1 MNEWI
6 ALQVRLSF
14 GDGAG
19 DRGRRARSPPHTSG
33 EARVPGLGK
42 YDKLLLQGLYC
53 NTNHQVNAQ
62 TTLNNTDSQSR
73 TLFGGGKSQ
82 LPSLGPNER
91 IKFRSTPSLKTT
103 KNTVEDG
110 NDFAIIRGNV
120 LLQGRGVEGKYHV
133 VDEIHRKETRI
144 VDGVWCTFR
153 HRERTVTPEYATITP
168 VLEKFPPVDAL
179 CMAEQRKL
187 HIHTDTGQQYS
198 HSSAFPIRKLWSFPL
213 GLLVE
218 RDTGVAS
225 NLTSVLGY
233 PNLFSAST
241 HLEELAPVL
250 FLGSSTSATALAL
263 LVHQDSVVAGVADD
277 YPLVLIFEPH
287 SNVHSMWLARL
298 TTPEEME
305 AAVELIHKVPV
316 CFRLIA

>member
-1 MNEWI
+1 MISPLFEGMFCCKAVEWRGSTTWWMKFI
-6 ALQVRLSF
+6 
-14 GDGAG
+14 
-19 DRGRRARSPPHTSG
+19 GRRRGSSTGCGAHFDTGNALSHRNTPPSRRCWRSSHRWTRCAWQSSG
-33 EARVPGLGK
+33 
-42 YDKLLLQGLYC
+42 
-53 NTNHQVNAQ
+53 N
-62 TTLNNTDSQSR
+62 
-73 TLFGGGKSQ
+73 
-82 LPSLGPNER
+82 
-91 IKFRSTPSLKTT
+91 
-103 KNTVEDG
+103 
-110 NDFAIIRGNV
+110 
-120 LLQGRGVEGKYHV
+120 
-133 VDEIHRKETRI
+133 
-144 VDGVWCTFR
+144 CTF
-153 HRERTVTPEYATITP
+153 TQTP
-168 VLEKFPPVDAL
+168 
-179 CMAEQRKL
+179 
-187 HIHTDTGQQYS
+187 GQQYS

-250 FLGSSTSATALAL
+250 FLGSSTSSTALAL

-316 CFRLIA
+316 CVFDWLIDWLTGWLFHWLVGWLIDWLKKSYFSQNLGSSGWRRGAPFSRPIWIAAPSKPHQISSTLHRRQLY